1 MSRIGR
7 APIKMPQGVELKVE
21 GNLITVKGPLG
32 TLTQN
37 FDSENIGITVADGVI
52 TVTRAN
58 ELNTTKAKHGL
69 YRALLQDM
77 VIGVTAGYQKTL
89 IINGVGWKATQ
100 NGKDI
105 TLNIGYSHP
114 VEYKAVEGITLTCV
128 SITEVTVKGINKELV
143 GGEAAKIRALRKP
156 EPYHGYGIRYSDEV
170 IERKEG
176 KTAGK

>member
-37 FDSENIGITVADGVI
+37 FDSENIGITLADGVI

-105 TLNIGYSHP
+105 TLNKGVNSATTSANVP
-114 VEYKAVEGITLTCV
+114 QAITKGKRAKYI
-128 SITEVTVKGINKELV
+128 SITVLHPFIIISFCLFG
-143 GGEAAKIRALRKP
+143 
-156 EPYHGYGIRYSDEV
+156 
-170 IERKEG
+170 
-176 KTAGK
+176 